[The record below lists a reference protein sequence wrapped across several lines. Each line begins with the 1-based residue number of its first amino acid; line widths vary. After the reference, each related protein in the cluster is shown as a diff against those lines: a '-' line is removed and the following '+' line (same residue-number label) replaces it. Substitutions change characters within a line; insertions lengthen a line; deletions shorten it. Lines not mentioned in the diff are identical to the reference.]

1 MKEGEEV
8 RKRIGFLT
16 NEMKLDPQ
24 FRLRYLVRFFGMLHG
39 MEDAEI
45 EERKNELFQRF
56 GIMDFQD
63 KLIEELSTG
72 MKQKAAI
79 AVSLIHDPEVI
90 IFDEPTS
97 GLDIITA
104 RAVTDYLLELKEKG
118 KTIVIST
125 HIMSEAEK
133 LCDRIAVIMDGKKV
147 IEGTLDEI
155 LQQTE
160 QKDLED
166 AFFSLYQKTNK

>member
-1 MKEGEEV
+1 MV
-8 RKRIGFLT
+8 
-16 NEMKLDPQ
+16 
-24 FRLRYLVRFFGMLHG
+24 LR
-39 MEDAEI
+39 DI
-45 EERKNELFQRF
+45 P
-56 GIMDFQD
+56 
-63 KLIEELSTG
+63 KLI
-72 MKQKAAI
+72 
-79 AVSLIHDPEVI
+79 
-90 IFDEPTS
+90 DEPTS